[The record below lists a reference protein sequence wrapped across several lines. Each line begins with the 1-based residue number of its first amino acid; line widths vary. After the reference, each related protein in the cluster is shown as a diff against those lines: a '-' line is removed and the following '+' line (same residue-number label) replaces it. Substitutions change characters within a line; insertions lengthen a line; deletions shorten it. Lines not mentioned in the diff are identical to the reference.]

1 MKDVQLGSLRVTNFV
16 VGGVVERVDYLKK
29 NQAFHNLLSWTVS
42 KSGAVAGSYNASII
56 ICATLL

>member
-16 VGGVVERVDYLKK
+16 VGGVVERVEYLKK

-42 KSGAVAGSYNASII
+42 
-56 ICATLL
+56 

>member
-42 KSGAVAGSYNASII
+42 KTVAGSSNAMMI
-56 ICATLL
+56 ICSYLS